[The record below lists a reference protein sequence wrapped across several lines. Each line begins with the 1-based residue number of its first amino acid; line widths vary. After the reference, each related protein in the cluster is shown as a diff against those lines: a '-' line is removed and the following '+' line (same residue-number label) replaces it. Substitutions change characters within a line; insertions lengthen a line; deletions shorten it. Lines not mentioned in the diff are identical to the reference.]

1 MILSLL
7 FYGNIGALQEHMN
20 ASAAGMG
27 STVGESSP
35 ADRVQSKDKLEEI
48 FEPLGLNL
56 EQVPVESDS
65 YQEQNIPFLRTE
77 FHIENGIETAPNVEH
92 QFISSFAGRS
102 PVHQNNQENHHP
114 ESNSLSAL
122 RNGSGEEIFV
132 SLQLGEPE
140 SKRRKHS
147 NSPFNIDEPK

>member
-1 MILSLL
+1 
-7 FYGNIGALQEHMN
+7 LQEQRN

-56 EQVPVESDS
+56 EQVPVESES
-65 YQEQNIPFLRTE
+65 YQEQNILFLHTE
-77 FHIENGIETAPNVEH
+77 FHIENGIETATNVEH
-92 QFISSFAGRS
+92 QFISSFAARS
-102 PVHQNNQENHHP
+102 PVQNNQENHHA

-147 NSPFNIDEPK
+147 NSPFNIEEPK

>member
-7 FYGNIGALQEHMN
+7 FYGNIGALQEQRN

-56 EQVPVESDS
+56 EQVPVESES
-65 YQEQNIPFLRTE
+65 YQEQNIPFLHTE
-77 FHIENGIETAPNVEH
+77 FHIENGIETATNVEH
-92 QFISSFAGRS
+92 QFISSFGARS

-147 NSPFNIDEPK
+147 NSPFNIEEPK

>member
-1 MILSLL
+1 MILCLL
-7 FYGNIGALQEHMN
+7 FYGNIAALQEQWN

-35 ADRVQSKDKLEEI
+35 ADRVPSKDKLEEI

-56 EQVPVESDS
+56 EHVPVESDS
-65 YQEQNIPFLRTE
+65 YQGQSLPFVPTE
-77 FHIENGIETAPNVEH
+77 FHIENGIETGPNVEH
-92 QFISSFAGRS
+92 QFISSFVTRS
-102 PVHQNNQENHHP
+102 PVQNNQANHHP
-114 ESNSLSAL
+114 ESKNLSAL

-132 SLQLGEPE
+132 SLQLGEQ

-147 NSPFNIDEPK
+147 NSPFNIEEPK

>member
-7 FYGNIGALQEHMN
+7 FYGNIVALQEQRN

-35 ADRVQSKDKLEEI
+35 ADRVPSKDKLEEI

-56 EQVPVESDS
+56 EHVPVESES
-65 YQEQNIPFLRTE
+65 YHGQNLPFMHKE
-77 FHIENGIETAPNVEH
+77 FHIENGTETAPNVEH
-92 QFISSFAGRS
+92 QFISSFAARS
-102 PVHQNNQENHHP
+102 PALQNNQENHHL
-114 ESNSLSAL
+114 ESKNLSTL
-122 RNGSGEEIFV
+122 RNGSDEEIFV

-147 NSPFNIDEPK
+147 NSPFNIEEPK